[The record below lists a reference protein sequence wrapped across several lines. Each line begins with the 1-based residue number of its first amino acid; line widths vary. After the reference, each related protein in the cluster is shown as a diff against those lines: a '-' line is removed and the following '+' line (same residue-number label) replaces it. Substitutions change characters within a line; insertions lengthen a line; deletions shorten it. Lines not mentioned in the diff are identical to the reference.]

1 MAAAYISPAAEGA
14 KPSAAQPRHSGVR
27 KTLENL
33 IHLIFL
39 LCGVV
44 AVAFVLLISSWE

>member
-14 KPSAAQPRHSGVR
+14 KPSAARPRHSGVR

-33 IHLIFL
+33 IHLLFL

-44 AVAFVLLISSWE
+44 AVAFVLLIFQTA